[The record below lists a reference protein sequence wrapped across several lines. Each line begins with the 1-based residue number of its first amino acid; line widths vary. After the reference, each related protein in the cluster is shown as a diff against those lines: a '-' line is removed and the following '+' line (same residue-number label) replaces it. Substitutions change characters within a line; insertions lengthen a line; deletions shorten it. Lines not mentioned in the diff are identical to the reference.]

1 MIRWTV
7 DSFSKAIV
15 EKFPNIQCI
24 DPFVTTKIKL
34 KFSCEDHGVFY
45 SLPRTMLNEKTYYG
59 CPGCRKNNLKY
70 NSNSIHNIIKDVHG
84 NCVSL
89 NEEYTSYFRRYEFI
103 CDKGHTWQT
112 YLSNVV
118 SKKSGCA
125 KCHKNS
131 RKLTTEVID
140 KRIKEIHGN
149 ILRRTGAYINATT
162 NCEFT
167 CINGHT
173 WITRPS
179 SVFEGD
185 FCPQCNNKN
194 RFSSMEIKWLE
205 KMKRKKNKNI
215 IINALQKEKIILK
228 LKGYRYI
235 VPDGYDPITKTIY
248 EFHGDYW
255 HGNLRY
261 KPIYKIQGL
270 TKRELNKRTRRREKA
285 LLKAGYKVVY
295 CWEKDFKK
303 YLKGRFYF
311 RPLPFTVAKLT
322 KSPYCY

>member
-103 CDKGHTWQT
+103 CDK
-112 YLSNVV
+112 
-118 SKKSGCA
+118 
-125 KCHKNS
+125 
-131 RKLTTEVID
+131 
-140 KRIKEIHGN
+140 
-149 ILRRTGAYINATT
+149 
-162 NCEFT
+162 
-167 CINGHT
+167 GHT